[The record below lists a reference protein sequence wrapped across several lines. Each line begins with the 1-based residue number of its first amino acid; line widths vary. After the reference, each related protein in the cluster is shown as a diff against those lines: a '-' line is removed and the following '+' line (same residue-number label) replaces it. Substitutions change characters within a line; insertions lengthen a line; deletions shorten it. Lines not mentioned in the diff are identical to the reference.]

1 MHRILEAEML
11 LVTGALLKDFFFFK
25 ESWTALSKQ
34 ELADKTC
41 RKGQNVD
48 VIVVRIL
55 QERVPDDLRLVGGDD
70 ADALI

>member
-1 MHRILEAEML
+1 MGYCRTAEGL
-11 LVTGALLKDFFFFK
+11 FK

-34 ELADKTC
+34 ELADKAC

-48 VIVVRIL
+48 VIVVRTL

>member
-11 LVTGALLKDFFFFK
+11 LVTGALLKDFFK

-48 VIVVRIL
+48 VIVVRTL